1 MKLIDENLKNFESKK
16 IKWLMYFV
24 NVKMDLEEIV

>member
-1 MKLIDENLKNFESKK
+1 MKIKKNFEIKK

>member
-1 MKLIDENLKNFESKK
+1 MKLIDENLKNFEIKK